1 MTTAGFVSGTRGE
14 TTPSSCSR
22 VAAGASL
29 LLGGLLLDSL
39 PDLMSEAFYV
49 AVLAAASAAVSIVAG
64 YLLWV
69 RVTLVSRA
77 VVALAAAS
85 ALAGEL
91 LQIFLGLP
99 GLRDLDRQSTVGLG
113 FALAAAGA
121 VLVFLA
127 ADALQRK
134 PEPAPDR
141 PYAL

>member
-64 YLLWV
+64 YILWV

-77 VVALAAAS
+77 VVALAAGS

-91 LQIFLGLP
+91 LQVFLGLP

>member
-14 TTPSSCSR
+14 TTPSGCSR

-49 AVLAAASAAVSIVAG
+49 AVLAAASAAVSVVAG
-64 YLLWV
+64 YVLWV
-69 RVTLVSRA
+69 RVTLVSRT
-77 VVALAAAS
+77 VVALAAGS

-99 GLRDLDRQSTVGLG
+99 GLRELDRQSTVGLG

>member
-49 AVLAAASAAVSIVAG
+49 AVLAAATAAVSIVAG
-64 YLLWV
+64 YILWV

-77 VVALAAAS
+77 VVALAAGS

>member
-39 PDLMSEAFYV
+39 PGLMSEAFYV

>member
-39 PDLMSEAFYV
+39 PGLMSEAFYV

-77 VVALAAAS
+77 VVALAAGS

>member
-14 TTPSSCSR
+14 TTPSSASR

-64 YLLWV
+64 YVLWV

-77 VVALAAAS
+77 VVALAAGS

>member
-39 PDLMSEAFYV
+39 PGLMSEAFYV

-64 YLLWV
+64 YALWV

-77 VVALAAAS
+77 VVALAAGS

>member
-49 AVLAAASAAVSIVAG
+49 AVLAAATAAVSIVAG
-64 YLLWV
+64 YILWV

-77 VVALAAAS
+77 VVALAAGS

-91 LQIFLGLP
+91 LQVFLGLP

>member
-127 ADALQRK
+127 ADALHRK

>member
-14 TTPSSCSR
+14 TAPSGCSR

-39 PDLMSEAFYV
+39 PDLMSGAFYV

-64 YLLWV
+64 YVLWV
-69 RVTLVSRA
+69 RVTLVSRT
-77 VVALAAAS
+77 VVALAAGS

>member
-22 VAAGASL
+22 AAAGASL

-64 YLLWV
+64 YALWV

-77 VVALAAAS
+77 VVALAAGS

-99 GLRDLDRQSTVGLG
+99 GLRELDRQSTVGLG

-121 VLVFLA
+121 VLVFLV

>member
-1 MTTAGFVSGTRGE
+1 VTTAGFVSGTRGE

-22 VAAGASL
+22 FAAGASL

-64 YLLWV
+64 YVLWV

-77 VVALAAAS
+77 VVALAAGS

-127 ADALQRK
+127 ADALRRK

>member
-39 PDLMSEAFYV
+39 PGLMSEAFYV

-99 GLRDLDRQSTVGLG
+99 GLRDLDRHSTVGLG

>member
-64 YLLWV
+64 YILWV

>member
-22 VAAGASL
+22 AAAGASL

-64 YLLWV
+64 YALWV

-77 VVALAAAS
+77 VVALAAGS

-121 VLVFLA
+121 VLVFLV

>member
-39 PDLMSEAFYV
+39 PGLMSEAFYV

-121 VLVFLA
+121 VLVFLV
-127 ADALQRK
+127 ADALRRK

>member
-64 YLLWV
+64 YILWV
-69 RVTLVSRA
+69 RVTLVARA
-77 VVALAAAS
+77 VVALAAGS